1 MTISI
6 TGSKYSGTVNAYS
19 NNQITC
25 SGVSFLSGDFNTPR
39 IIGVWDSTGTVYK
52 GLAWVRQHVSTTVLE
67 VELDF
72 IDNDGLEYTPVNGDT
87 FLVSKNFSESVT
99 TGLSVTGNIVTQT
112 DNVLMGTNGV
122 SNSVCFYDEAKTI
135 NVTNDNN
142 NQCYRFAGGLAV
154 FGHLKSYNN
163 KEFFNPV
170 NIYSADGGNNGDQIA
185 TTSLSAKVW
194 WLGGILKFDITPA
207 RLPGGGTGSTTLSPA
222 EWQKWWGIETNA
234 DLVSPGGG
242 AAWSSN
248 AVNQQFINCTSL
260 ISSTNAIGF
269 RLADSDLQGGSC
281 KITGETCISVF
292 GSDAAGTYNIGAV
305 SGERF
310 IVLDIGTNTSKTAFW
325 RSNTNASQTI
335 NATNI
340 ISTDFR
346 CGYGVS
352 PGSNANNN
360 ADLNIFFKDTY
371 SNIFPSTKIFVC
383 DSIGGVVD
391 SGTSIAGEDLEL
403 SVEYAS
409 VTGHTQ
415 TITET
420 SWEWAGIAYLKNISS
435 NSFSVVD
442 YETIDGTAKNVSHGA
457 VMAQLDDTLLSETSK
472 AVVDAYT
479 SIDNPD
485 KFYDRAKA
493 YLYDNYNGEDSTLV
507 TKIADLIDAGG
518 FDVVIDAT
526 AAQVI
531 DLTGNTLTIKASV
544 FTGDITTTATLN
556 FINGATGVGRFTSS
570 AGVQVSISLT
580 FNNLSTSTVE
590 IFDNTGTSVQ
600 RYTNQTGTLV
610 YSTPL
615 GSTGTWSYIIDRI
628 GYRPIISNFDPTLNN
643 LIIDGTQQVLLT
655 AQGNQMYSGASSALV
670 NVTYDFVTPQLNIEI
685 GDGGVSPQV
694 IFDEVE
700 QSLIT
705 ANGMRWQKENNT
717 LVTFDDLPAVG
728 QMLFM
733 QDNIRLKRAS
743 ASDVNSA
750 VNGYVLSTQSTPV
763 DGVNGNVNYIA
774 SPDYATP
781 IWDALLANHNVSSS
795 FGALLQLLE
804 TKAQADTR
812 QAALISE
819 HNDTQADIAALNDF
833 NPATD
838 TVANVTLVATTTTN
852 TDMRGTDGANTI
864 APDNAGIAQIQTD
877 ISNLNDITAAE
888 VYTEFTTGTN
898 EDAFKADVSALA
910 TEANATTNTNSI
922 ISEINANEAKID
934 IIDTNVDSI
943 LVDTSTTIPAQISA
957 LNDLSESQVKAQ
969 ADQALIDYDPPTK
982 AELDTA
988 ESNIIAAIPS
998 AGSIADSVW
1007 DEPYNQHTTAGT
1019 FGKLLDTLRKAN
1031 RAIEGEVTGTPTTT
1045 SFTTNITG
1053 YVTGAFDSEI
1063 MVFVSGTINGEARPI
1078 LSFNA
1083 TNGTFNFEEAWTQ
1096 APSANDEFIILPY
1109 HVHAISEIQA
1119 GLAKTTELNA
1129 VETNLLAQHTATQN
1143 LINALNDLSAAQVK
1157 AQADQALVDYDAPTK
1172 AELDAVEAAIL
1183 SAISGLNDLT
1193 QQEVAEAVWDY
1204 LQSTTTVSA
1213 SMKEAVLK
1221 ILVNANLIPAAI

>member
-6 TGSKYSGTVNAYS
+6 TGSKYSGTVSSYS
-19 NNQITC
+19 NNQLTC
-25 SGVSFLSGDFNTPR
+25 SGVSFVSGDFNTPR

-52 GLAWVRQHVSTTVLE
+52 GLSWVRQYVSATVLE

-170 NIYSADGGNNGDQIA
+170 NIYSADGGNSGDQIA
-185 TTSLSAKVW
+185 ITNLSAKVW
-194 WLGGILKFDITPA
+194 WLGGILKFDSTPA
-207 RLPGGGTGSTTLSPA
+207 RLPGGGNGSTTLSPA

-234 DLVSPGGG
+234 DLVSPDGGT
-242 AAWSSN
+242 AWSSN

-281 KITGETCISVF
+281 KITGGACISVF

-325 RSNTNASQTI
+325 RSNLIVSQTI

-346 CGYGVS
+346 CGYSVS
-352 PGSNANNN
+352 PGSDANND

-391 SGTSIAGEDLEL
+391 SGTSIAGENLEL

-420 SWEWAGIAYLKNISS
+420 SWKWAGIAYLKNISS

-479 SIDNPD
+479 SIDNSG

-493 YLYDNYNGEDSTLV
+493 YLYDNYDGESATLV
-507 TKIADLIDAGG
+507 TKTADLIDAGS
-518 FDVVIDAT
+518 FDIVIDAT

-531 DLTGNTLTIKASV
+531 DLTGNTLTIKSSV
-544 FTGDITTTATLN
+544 FTGDITTTGTLW
-556 FINGATGVGRFTSS
+556 FVNGATGVGRFTSS

-628 GYRPIISNFDPTLNN
+628 GYRPIISDFDPTLND
-643 LIIDGTQQVLLT
+643 LIIDGTQSLLLT
-655 AQGNQMYSGASSALV
+655 AQGNTMYSGSSSSLV
-670 NVTYDFVTPQLNIEI
+670 NITYDFVTPQLNIEI
-685 GDGGVSPQV
+685 GNGGVSPQV

-700 QSLIT
+700 QSLVT

-750 VNGYVLSTQSTPV
+750 VNGYILSTQSTPV
-763 DGVNGNVNYIA
+763 DGVNGNVNYVA
-774 SPDYATP
+774 SPDYASP
-781 IWDALLANHNVSSS
+781 IWDALLSSHNVSSS

-852 TDMRGTDGANTI
+852 TDMRGTDSANTI
-864 APDNAGIAQIQTD
+864 APDNAGITQIQTD
-877 ISNLNDITAAE
+877 ISNLNDISPAQVNAE
-888 VYTEFTTGTN
+888 VDT
-898 EDAFKADVSALA
+898 ALG
-910 TEANATTNTNSI
+910 
-922 ISEINANEAKID
+922 
-934 IIDTNVDSI
+934 
-943 LVDTSTTIPAQISA
+943 
-957 LNDLSESQVKAQ
+957 
-969 ADQALIDYDPPTK
+969 DYDAPTK
-982 AELDTA
+982 TELDA
-988 ESNIIAAIPS
+988 VESNIIASIPS
-998 AGSIADSVW
+998 VGNIADGVW

-1019 FGKLLDTLRKAN
+1019 FGKLMDLLRKAN
-1031 RAIEGEVTGTPTTT
+1031 RSIDGEVTGTPTTST
-1045 SFTTNITG
+1045 FQTNISG
-1053 YVTGAFDSEI
+1053 YISGAFDHELI
-1063 MVFVSGTINGEARPI
+1063 VFTSGALDGEARPI
-1078 LSFNA
+1078 LEYSA
-1083 TNGTFNFEEAWTQ
+1083 TNGTFTFEEEWSQT
-1096 APSANDEFIILPY
+1096 PSSSDEFVILPY
-1109 HVHAISEIQA
+1109 HTHPISEIQS
-1119 GLAKTTELNA
+1119 GLAKTIELNA
-1129 VETNLLAQHTATQN
+1129 VETNLLAQHTDTQS
-1143 LINALNDLSAAQVK
+1143 LINALNDLSEAQVK
-1157 AQADQALVDYDAPTK
+1157 AQADQALTDYDAPTK
-1172 AELDAVEAAIL
+1172 AELDLAESNIIVEIDANEAKIDLLETKIEADARQVLLVAENDATQTLISALNDLSSAEVKTQADQALADYDGPTKAELDAAQASIEAAI
-1183 SAISGLNDLT
+1183 AGLNDLDAT
-1193 QQEVAEAVWDY
+1193 AVAQGVWDY
-1204 LQSTTTVSA
+1204 LQSETTVSA
-1213 SMKEAVLK
+1213 SMKEAIEITLK
-1221 ILVNANLIPAAI
+1221 NAKLIPATI